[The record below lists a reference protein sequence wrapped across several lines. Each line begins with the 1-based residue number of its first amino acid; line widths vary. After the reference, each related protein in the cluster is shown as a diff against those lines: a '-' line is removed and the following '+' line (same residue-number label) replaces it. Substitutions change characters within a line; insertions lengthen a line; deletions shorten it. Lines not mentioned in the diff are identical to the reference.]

1 MHTITKQIT
10 NLREPIS
17 AEEKLA
23 VTLRYLTTT
32 ESCTSLMYLYRVHS
46 TTIAQFEQPFHE
58 AIYILAPKYMRIPNN
73 PDKRMELVK
82 DNEEK

>member
-23 VTLRYLTTT
+23 VTLRYSTTT

-58 AIYILAPKYMRIPNN
+58 AIYILAPIYMHIPNT

>member
-1 MHTITKQIT
+1 
-10 NLREPIS
+10 
-17 AEEKLA
+17 
-23 VTLRYLTTT
+23 
-32 ESCTSLMYLYRVHS
+32 MYLYRVHS

-58 AIYILAPKYMRIPNN
+58 AIYILAPKYMRIPNT

>member
-23 VTLRYLTTT
+23 VTLRYSTTT

-58 AIYILAPKYMRIPNN
+58 AIYILAPKYMRISNT

>member
-10 NLREPIS
+10 NLREPVS

-23 VTLRYLTTT
+23 VTLRYSTTT

-58 AIYILAPKYMRIPNN
+58 AIYILAPKYMRIPNT